1 MARSLGT
8 MKLSSNFEPR
18 LGAPLDARM
27 VVATT
32 ADLTASGAFPYPY
45 IGMLVSVQATKELYM
60 YNGGTITAM
69 SGWDK
74 VGGST
79 ISGTI
84 GNSST
89 PMWLNNGTFT
99 AVGAK
104 FLSANQTGEVAFAGG
119 EDLNDYT
126 TPGVWGTSGGS
137 SGSTVAQNILN
148 KPSPIIGGG
157 FRIYVESC
165 GGDVSYVRQ
174 TLYYK
179 CGRVFWRTYL
189 AGTWGDWLEIYGKL
203 ATSSVTDG
211 HLLAVDGT
219 TGRFKD
225 SGYAASDFVSSS
237 TLSDYLPKSGGTLTG
252 TLTAKGSVYT
262 DARDQGA
269 LNMNN
274 SNIYGLNAIYMAD
287 ASDNAGEGIN
297 WINSTTTLD
306 TLWASGGVLL
316 FTPNRT
322 DGTATTAANSQKV
335 GRFTVNP
342 TSGQVVI
349 TDGAYGGMK
358 SSGYTIAKSVPSD
371 AVFTDAKV
379 TQTAT
384 STNANYEILFSET
397 ADNSTRTEG
406 ARKYSNLKFNPS
418 TGNLQ
423 ATQLNG
429 VTIGSSPKFTDTTY
443 TNGTGLSLSG
453 TIFSVS
459 QANASTILNLLS
471 TGDSDAQAA
480 DYLIAQYAGG
490 GTSTT
495 TYHRR
500 PVSKVVNSTVVKA
513 ALGTVST
520 TNNKYLRDDGT
531 WQIVNYATQA
541 GYTNNYY
548 MMNFYKSG
556 GAVTL
561 NYHYG
566 LQVFK
571 FNIANQFNAWQR
583 GMLKLTVFMNNS
595 MPFQVWIYLYRDN
608 GTMAYPDIKVFYKG
622 PNGNSSCQ
630 VGWAAINTSGTNKTY
645 GLYVCPNTAQAS
657 GSTTCYPVVF
667 CEEMSDNI
675 KMAVA
680 GDAGDFSTTLA
691 VSSSS
696 YNAGSLMF

>member
-1 MARSLGT
+1 MARSVGT

-69 SGWDK
+69 SGWDL

-79 ISGTI
+79 ISGTV
-84 GNSST
+84 GSSST

-126 TPGVWGTSGGS
+126 TPGVWGTTGDSG
-137 SGSTVAQNILN
+137 GSTVAQSILN
-148 KPSPIIGGG
+148 KPTFGGG
-157 FRIYVESC
+157 FRLYVESC
-165 GGDVSYVRQ
+165 GGDMTYVRQ
-174 TLYYK
+174 TILCK
-179 CGRVFWRTYL
+179 NGRTFIRTYL
-189 AGTWGDWLEIYGKL
+189 AGTWGGWLELYCKKDSETF
-203 ATSSVTDG
+203 TSG
-211 HLLAVDGT
+211 HLLSVDPTYGLL
-219 TGRFKD
+219 KD
-225 SGYAASDFVSSS
+225 SGYSASDF
-237 TLSDYLPKSGGTLTG
+237 LPKSGGTLTG

-274 SNIYGLNAIYMAD
+274 SNIYRLNAIYMAD

-322 DGTATTAANSQKV
+322 DGTATTATDSQKV
-335 GRFTVNP
+335 GRFTANP

-371 AVFTDAKV
+371 A
-379 TQTAT
+379 
-384 STNANYEILFSET
+384 
-397 ADNSTRTEG
+397 
-406 ARKYSNLKFNPS
+406 
-418 TGNLQ
+418 
-423 ATQLNG
+423 
-429 VTIGSSPKFTDTTY
+429 KFTDTTY
-443 TNGTGLSLSG
+443 TNGTGLTLSSN
-453 TIFSVS
+453 TFSIS
-459 QANASTILNLLS
+459 QANVSTILNLLS

-500 PVSKVVNSTVVKA
+500 PVSKVVNGTVVKA

-520 TNNKYLRDDGT
+520 TNNKFLRDDGT
-531 WQIVNYATQA
+531 WSVVTYATQA

-622 PNGNSSCQ
+622 PNGQSSVS
-630 VGWAAINTSGTNKTY
+630 VGWAPINTSGTNKTY

-657 GSTTCYPVVF
+657 GSTTCYPVAF

-675 KMAVA
+675 KVAVA

-691 VSSSS
+691 ISSSD
-696 YNAGSLMF
+696 YHAGSLMF